1 MIGFWLAGAAL
12 AAIAALAV
20 ALPLA
25 ARRRA
30 GRVSRNDANVAIY
43 RDQLRELDADLAAGT
58 LARADYDRSKV
69 ELEARLL
76 QDVSPPASE
85 KIPGGKAAAIAAG
98 IAIPLCAAAIYLA
111 VGTPAAVVSVPEQI
125 EGMVARLAAHL
136 RENPDDADGW
146 RFLGR
151 SYAALGRFPEAV
163 DAYARAAARM
173 PRDAQLLA
181 DFADALGMARGQSLR
196 GEPEK
201 LLLRALELDP
211 ANLKALALAGTAA
224 FDRRDFRAA
233 AGYWRRML
241 PLVPAGSED
250 AKDIQE
256 NVDAAVKLA
265 AGRIGLRGRV
275 EVAKGLRDRLR
286 PGDTLFVYA
295 RAEKGPAMPL
305 AALKLRAADLPLDF
319 VLDDSMAMAPELAL
333 SKYRRI
339 VVTARVSRGGKAAAQ
354 AGDLQGASRA
364 VANDAQGVRVVID
377 TVVK

>member
-1 MIGFWLAGAAL
+1 MIAFWIAAAAL
-12 AAIAALAV
+12 AALAV
-20 ALPLA
+20 LAVVLPLV
-25 ARRRA
+25 RRSRGA
-30 GRVSRNDANVAIY
+30 GVSRREANIAIH

-58 LARADYDRSKV
+58 LAQADYDRSRM

-76 QDVSPPASE
+76 QDASPEQPAKALS
-85 KIPGGKAAAIAAG
+85 GRKAALAAG
-98 IAIPLCAAAIYLA
+98 LAIPLCAAAIYLA
-111 VGTPAAVVSVPEQI
+111 VGTPSAIVSSPEHI
-125 EGMVARLAAHL
+125 EVMVARLAAHL
-136 RENPDDADGW
+136 RENPADAEGW
-146 RFLGR
+146 KLLGR

-163 DAYARAAARM
+163 EAYARAAAGS

-181 DFADALGMARGQSLR
+181 DFADALGMSRGQSLR

-201 LLLRALELDP
+201 LVLRALELDP

-241 PLVPAGSED
+241 ALVPAGSED
-250 AKDIQE
+250 AKVIQE
-256 NVDAAVKLA
+256 NVDEATRLA
-265 AGRIGLRGRV
+265 AGRVGVRGRV
-275 EVAKGLRDRLR
+275 EVSRALRERLR
-286 PGDTLFVYA
+286 PEDTLFVYA

-333 SKYRRI
+333 SRYRRVI
-339 VVTARVSRGGKAAAQ
+339 VTARVSRAGKAAAS
-354 AGDLQGASRA
+354 AGDLQGTSRA

-377 TVVK
+377 TVVH